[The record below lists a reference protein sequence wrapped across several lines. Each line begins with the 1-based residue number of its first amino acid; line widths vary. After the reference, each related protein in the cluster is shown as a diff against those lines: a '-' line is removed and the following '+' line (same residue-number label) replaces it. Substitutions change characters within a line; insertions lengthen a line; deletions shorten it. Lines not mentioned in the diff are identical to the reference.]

1 MTTEQPVDLH
11 KHDRWIQSTHEF
23 TKKVS
28 LVLRMLKYVS
38 HYSSIL
44 MLVFFFFF
52 FLNILC
58 RLYEIQGNEDIFSLV
73 IFFFF
78 IWYC

>member
-1 MTTEQPVDLH
+1 MTTEQPVNLH
-11 KHDRWIQSTHEF
+11 KHDRRIQSTHEF

-44 MLVFFFFF
+44 MFFFFFFFFFF
-52 FLNILC
+52 FL
-58 RLYEIQGNEDIFSLV
+58 
-73 IFFFF
+73 IFFADYMSFGGMKTYF
-78 IWYC
+78 LL

>member
-1 MTTEQPVDLH
+1 MTTEQSVDLH
-11 KHDRWIQSTHEF
+11 KHDRRIQSTHEF

-44 MLVFFFFF
+44 MLFLFIYFFKIFCADYMSFRGIKTY
-52 FLNILC
+52 FLL
-58 RLYEIQGNEDIFSLV
+58 
-73 IFFFF
+73 
-78 IWYC
+78 

>member
-44 MLVFFFFF
+44 MLGFFFFF
-52 FLNILC
+52 
-58 RLYEIQGNEDIFSLV
+58 
-73 IFFFF
+73 
-78 IWYC
+78 

>member
-11 KHDRWIQSTHEF
+11 KHDRRVQSTHEF

-38 HYSSIL
+38 HISYRNN
-44 MLVFFFFF
+44 VFALRLNFFFF
-52 FLNILC
+52 FL
-58 RLYEIQGNEDIFSLV
+58 IFCADYMSFGGMKTYFLL
-73 IFFFF
+73 
-78 IWYC
+78 